1 MKCHYIKCVVSTFFA
16 NEVYLCCRYEIV
28 RPPDGAW
35 GIPNDKG
42 EWNGMIGMVKRNVG
56 LSISQNLI

>member
-1 MKCHYIKCVVSTFFA
+1 M
-16 NEVYLCCRYEIV
+16 

-56 LSISQNLI
+56 LSISQDLINEKKYYHCNSCLEINVFCLLLFRIL